1 MLRQESGRVLF
12 LHEQLV
18 QGENN
23 VDVMS
28 QSTQQD
34 LFLRQHMEP
43 EGWTSLEL
51 ISQFPMVRF
60 GSF

>member
-1 MLRQESGRVLF
+1 MLCQESGRVLF

-18 QGENN
+18 QGESNA
-23 VDVMS
+23 DGIREGM
-28 QSTQQD
+28 QQD

-60 GSF
+60 DL